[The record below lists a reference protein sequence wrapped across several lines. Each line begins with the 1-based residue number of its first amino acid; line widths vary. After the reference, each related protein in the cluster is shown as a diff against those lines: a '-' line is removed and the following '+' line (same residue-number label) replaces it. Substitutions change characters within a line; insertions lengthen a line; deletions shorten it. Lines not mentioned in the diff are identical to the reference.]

1 VNPPVAEPQRAR
13 IGRAVAA
20 LIAALGWLALAIQLH
35 ILICSAPTITA
46 AVVKFLGYFTILTNI
61 LIAVSMTA
69 CARRSGFFARPAV
82 SAALATYI
90 ATVLL
95 VYEVLLRSLWQPTG
109 LQFVADILLHDIVP
123 IAYVVWWL
131 AFIPRGQLQWRD
143 VWPWLLYPAGYALYA
158 IVRGELL
165 GDYPYPFIDVI
176 ALGALPVALNV
187 ALLLVLFAGIGFLF
201 VAVDRVIGRPVPRA
215 AP

>member
-1 VNPPVAEPQRAR
+1 MNPPDAEPGRAR

-20 LIAALGWLALAIQLH
+20 LIATLGWLALAIQLH
-35 ILICSAPTITA
+35 ILIGSVPTITG

-109 LQFVADILLHDIVP
+109 LQFVADLLLHNVVP
-123 IAYVVWWL
+123 IVYLGWWL
-131 AFIPRGQLQWRD
+131 AFVLKGQLQWHD
-143 VWPWLLYPAGYALYA
+143 VRLWLLYPAGYALYA

-176 ALGALPVALNV
+176 ALGALRVALNV
-187 ALLLVLFAGIGFLF
+187 ALLLVLFVGVGCLF
-201 VAVDRVIGRPVPRA
+201 IAIDRVIGRRVR
-215 AP
+215 